1 MTHSMFS
8 RLKQRIKRFRAE
20 QDGSQTVEFITVLPF
35 YFFFLFWGVEV
46 GLSTLKNTE
55 LERALDMTVRDIR
68 LGTGAAFQHDDIK
81 DAICDRMAIAK
92 NCEQNLQLEMITRDL
107 RNWSAPPADAN
118 CIDHAEES
126 NPVRAFNNGGDNQ
139 LMILRACLK
148 YKPVLPWTD
157 MAEIMEANGDS
168 SGYSRM
174 IASSA
179 FVQEPR

>member
-8 RLKQRIKRFRAE
+8 KIKQRIARFRAE
-20 QDGSQTVEFITVLPF
+20 QDGSQTVEFITVLPL

-68 LGTGAAFQHDDIK
+68 LGTGANFQHDDIK
-81 DAICDRMAIAK
+81 DAICARMALAK
-92 NCEQNLQLEMITRDL
+92 ECQANLQLEMVRSDL
-107 RNWSAPPADAN
+107 RNWVAPPADVN

-126 NPVRAFNNGGDNQ
+126 NPVRSFQSGGDNQ

-157 MAEIMEANGDS
+157 MAQIMDGDG

-174 IASSA
+174 VASSA

>member
-1 MTHSMFS
+1 MKQNMFS
-8 RLKQRIKRFRAE
+8 MIKQRLARFRSE
-20 QDGSQTVEFITVLPF
+20 QDGSQMVEFVAVLPL

-46 GLSTLKNTE
+46 GLGTLKNTE
-55 LERALDMTVRDIR
+55 LERALDLTVRDIR
-68 LGTGAAFQHDDIK
+68 LGTGANFQHDDIK
-81 DAICDRMAIAK
+81 DAICDRMAIVK
-92 NCEQNLQLEMITRDL
+92 ECSKNLQLEMIQADL
-107 RNWSAPPADAN
+107 RNWSAPPNDAN

-126 NPVRAFNNGGDNQ
+126 NPVRAFQNGGDNQ

-157 MAEIMEANGDS
+157 MAKIMETNGDS

-174 IASSA
+174 VASSA